1 VKSLDNKSSM
11 MLFNEGKDLFN
22 EGALYEAHLKWEH
35 IWKYGDNDS
44 RKNIKGFIQMSGG
57 LLKQSFGK
65 QRAAEYLMEKAKNNI
80 MESEM
85 FSNKVNV
92 RNIVQQINEFIVFT
106 HDGVCCGSSVTIT
119 L

>member
-1 VKSLDNKSSM
+1 M

-35 IWKYGDNDS
+35 IWKYGDKDA

-80 MESEM
+80 MKSQM

-92 RNIVQQINEFIVFT
+92 RNIVKQINECIVLIQ
-106 HDGVCCGSSVTIT
+106 DGVCCASSVTISI
-119 L
+119 

>member
-1 VKSLDNKSSM
+1 M

-80 MESEM
+80 MKSQM
-85 FSNKVNV
+85 FSNEVNI

-106 HDGVCCGSSVTIT
+106 HDGVCCGHSVTIT
-119 L
+119 I

>member
-1 VKSLDNKSSM
+1 

-35 IWKYGDNDS
+35 IWKYGDNNS

>member
-1 VKSLDNKSSM
+1 MKSLDDKSSM
-11 MLFNEGKDLFN
+11 VLFNEGKDLFN
-22 EGALYEAHLKWEH
+22 KGELYEAHLKWEH

-80 MESEM
+80 MKSQM
-85 FSNKVNV
+85 FSNEVNI
-92 RNIVQQINEFIVFT
+92 RNIVKQINECIVLT
-106 HDGVCCGSSVTIT
+106 QDGVCCVSSVTISI
-119 L
+119 

>member
-1 VKSLDNKSSM
+1 

-80 MESEM
+80 MKSQM
-85 FSNKVNV
+85 FSNEVNI

-106 HDGVCCGSSVTIT
+106 HDGVCCGHSVTIT
-119 L
+119 I

>member
-1 VKSLDNKSSM
+1 M

-44 RKNIKGFIQMSGG
+44 RKNIKGFIQLSGS
-57 LLKQSFGK
+57 LLNQSYGK
-65 QRAAEYLMEKAKNNI
+65 QKAAEYLMEKAKNNI
-80 MESEM
+80 MKSQM
-85 FSNKVNV
+85 FSNEVNI

-106 HDGVCCGSSVTIT
+106 HDGVCCGHSVTIT
-119 L
+119 I